1 MIGLEPGELI
11 AILLGIIGSTT
22 IHLSQGLMRL
32 GVARRQAS
40 PTSQLDRTYILGLAL
55 NLTAPFWVILANR
68 YAPTIFFTSMYAIGL
83 IPLLLFSCVKL
94 GESLKARHIVGAIL
108 LTAGAASLA
117 IEQGTRTRIP
127 MFEVQIWIISLVGA
141 AWLLGAP
148 VVAIAV
154 RRGCYIRTDL
164 VFGFLGGGFLALDS
178 IFKGVAQA
186 GPEGS
191 DFLPQSP
198 QSWALF
204 LLSFLGAI
212 GALGMTLWAHHS
224 RYRASVVI
232 AGYDMAYVSLPYLLV
247 PFAAL
252 QLQMSLVD
260 FLGMALLVS
269 GTWLIIPTMTHSHL
283 SAGSSGRCCQ
293 RSK

>member
-1 MIGLEPGELI
+1 MIGLETGELI
-11 AILLGIIGSTT
+11 AVLLGIIGSTT

-32 GVARRQAS
+32 GIARRQAS
-40 PTSQLDRTYILGLAL
+40 PTSRTDRTYLVGLAL

-83 IPLLLFSCVKL
+83 IPLLLFSCLKL
-94 GESLKARHIVGAIL
+94 GESLKARHIAGAIL
-108 LTAGAASLA
+108 LTAGAALLA

-141 AWLLGAP
+141 AWLLAAP

-154 RRGCYIRTDL
+154 KRRSYIRSDL

-198 QSWALF
+198 QTWVLF

-212 GALGMTLWAHHS
+212 GALGMTQWAHHN

-232 AGYDMAYVSLPYLLV
+232 AGYDMAYVSLPYMLV

-252 QLQMSLVD
+252 QPRMSLPD
-260 FLGMALLVS
+260 FLGMVLLVS
-269 GTWLIIPTMTHSHL
+269 GIWLIIPTMTYSHL
-283 SAGSSGRCCQ
+283 STRAKQ
-293 RSK
+293 RI